1 MVAAGSG
8 SRLGAALP
16 KALVPLDGVELVRRC
31 VDRFAAAG
39 VVRIVV
45 TIPAGEQ
52 PAFDAALE
60 GVAVPVECI
69 VGGSRR
75 QDSVR
80 LALDSLAGMED
91 STIVLVHD
99 AARPLVPAAV
109 VDRVV
114 NAVLT
119 GAGAVL
125 PALPV
130 VDSIRQALEA
140 SSVVVD
146 RARLRAVQ
154 TPQGFR
160 FGTLRRAHDHV
171 ETQGIDVT
179 DDAAAC
185 EIMEVPVVLV
195 DGDRRALKI
204 TEPIDLLLAEAILAA
219 EGPV

>member
-1 MVAAGSG
+1 MPLAG
-8 SRLGAALP
+8 
-16 KALVPLDGVELVRRC
+16 VTLVRRC
-31 VDRFAAAG
+31 VDNFAAAG
-39 VVRIVV
+39 IERIVV
-45 TIPAGEQ
+45 TIPDGEH
-52 PAFDAALE
+52 ATFDAALD
-60 GVAVPVECI
+60 GAVGRVECV
-69 VGGSRR
+69 VGGHRR

-80 LALDSLAGMED
+80 LALDSLAGLEE
-91 STIVLVHD
+91 STIVVVHD

-114 NAVLT
+114 NAVRA

-130 VDSIRQALEA
+130 VDSIRQASHG

-146 RARLRAVQ
+146 RAGLRAVQ

-160 FGTLRRAHDHV
+160 FGTLRTAHDHV
-171 ETQGIDVT
+171 EALGIDVT

-185 EIMEVPVVLV
+185 EIMGVPVVLV

-204 TEPIDLLLAEAILAA
+204 TEAIDLLLAEAILSA